1 MILPVNQRKISVF
14 ISMISAVVVA
24 AFLFIVSP
32 NSAAAA
38 LLINRPLYIGLNSGL
53 VGYWSFDGPD
63 MANVTAYDRSGN
75 ANNGTLTNGP
85 TRAVG
90 RIGQGLSFDG
100 SNDYVSFGNASSL
113 NPATAIT
120 ISAWINTSAPMTN

>member
-53 VGYWSFDGPD
+53 VGYWSFDWPD
-63 MANVTAYDRSGN
+63 MAGNVAYDRSGQGN
-75 ANNGTLTNGP
+75 KSTLTNGP

-90 RIGQGLSFDG
+90 KIGQALDFDG
-100 SNDYVSFGNASSL
+100 GNDYVSVADPAADVGTANLTLAL
-113 NPATAIT
+113 WIKVNP
-120 ISAWINTSAPMTN
+120 SV